1 MSEDYAQ
8 IREGNK
14 PIMSQMSIE
23 FLDSEAGYSKVL
35 LGSGSYEF
43 SIPIEE
49 NLVSNRLNEIIGDY
63 TAFTGFGSDFSV
75 INEGEKLF
83 IVLKENKEELI
94 FRGEDTYVFA
104 SNPEYILE
112 IQRSRTQSI
121 RSVRVEI
128 GEMRY
133 NAAKD

>member
-1 MSEDYAQ
+1 MGFE
-8 IREGNK
+8 E
-14 PIMSQMSIE
+14 
-23 FLDSEAGYSKVL
+23 GYSKVL

-49 NLVSNRLNEIIGDY
+49 NLASNRLNEIIGDY

-75 INEGEKLF
+75 INEGEKLY

-94 FRGEDTYVFA
+94 PRGEDTFVFA
-104 SNPEYILE
+104 SNPNYIFE
-112 IQRSRTQSI
+112 IQRSRAQSI